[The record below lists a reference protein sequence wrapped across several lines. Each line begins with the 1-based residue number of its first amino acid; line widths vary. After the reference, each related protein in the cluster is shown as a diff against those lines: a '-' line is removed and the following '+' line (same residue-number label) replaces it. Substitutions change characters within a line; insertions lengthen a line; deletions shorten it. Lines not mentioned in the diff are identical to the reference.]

1 MATDPNR
8 EPSLADVYHL
18 VSLLHEE
25 LKLVKRE
32 LKLVHDEIESLQ
44 RQFTLEMGT
53 ISKRFDAIERDIATL
68 FRHVVGGEE
77 S

>member
-18 VSLLHEE
+18 LG
-25 LKLVKRE
+25 
-32 LKLVHDEIESLQ
+32 LVHAETKLARQETESLQ
-44 RQFTLEMGT
+44 RQFTNEMAALK
-53 ISKRFDAIERDIATL
+53 SRFDAIERDLATL